1 MCSVTINVFE
11 ELDRSSAWN
20 VRSKMKEENG
30 ILNASVIVIVSLE
43 VFNHSN
49 SSRQRLTG
57 PMDYAV
63 KLYNRTNNGIWNE
76 PSFIVQ
82 FTVVTMKKKK
92 KNSTMRLTLWN
103 IHCRFHWHC
112 HETVTNLQIQ
122 WPALYPLIHFTMK
135 FIVRGIKN
143 WFRVEQRPDI
153 CARLVSR

>member
-1 MCSVTINVFE
+1 
-11 ELDRSSAWN
+11 
-20 VRSKMKEENG
+20 MKEENG

-82 FTVVTMKKKK
+82 FTVVTRKEKKKK
-92 KNSTMRLTLWN
+92 KKIPRCVQRYETSIVDSIDIVARQSHEFTDTVACSLSTN
-103 IHCRFHWHC
+103 PFHDEIHCTWH
-112 HETVTNLQIQ
+112 
-122 WPALYPLIHFTMK
+122 
-135 FIVRGIKN
+135 
-143 WFRVEQRPDI
+143 
-153 CARLVSR
+153 